1 MFMTLFNFRGAYG
14 HDFGK
19 RPWIR
24 GDESI
29 VGLMKDIVG
38 KYKTQ

>member
-1 MFMTLFNFRGAYG
+1 MSLFNFRGAYG